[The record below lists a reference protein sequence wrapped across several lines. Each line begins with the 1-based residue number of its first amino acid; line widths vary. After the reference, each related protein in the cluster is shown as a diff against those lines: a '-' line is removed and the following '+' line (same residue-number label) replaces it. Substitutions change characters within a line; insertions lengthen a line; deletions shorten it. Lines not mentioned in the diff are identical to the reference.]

1 MGEELAAT
9 VGCHDVTQRLA
20 GLRVGDVD
28 VRVQHLV
35 LRRAAAAHC
44 EGRTTRGQG
53 GFHRGAWR
61 GLLQK
66 TISKMSLHRGSEEE
80 EEGRKHAGSR

>member
-9 VGCHDVTQRLA
+9 VGCHDVTERLA

-44 EGRTTRGQG
+44 EGRTTKGQG
-53 GFHRGAWR
+53 RFHRWAWR